1 MKKAITPV
9 ISVILL
15 IMLVVAMTA
24 GAWYWMTNVQSSLQE
39 SAGSSIE
46 QTSSMSSTT
55 FSIASVLCNATT
67 DTVNV
72 TIINTGSSAIASTT
86 EYIMTVKN
94 SNGAT
99 LGTDISCD
107 KSSSSAVDPNNAI
120 IVMGNYSSTSD
131 SPIDL
136 ESGTTYTVV
145 VNIGSSSQSSTV
157 TCTN

>member
-46 QTSSMSSTT
+46 QTSDMSSTS
-55 FSIASVLCNATT
+55 FSIVSVLCDATQ

-72 TIINTGSSAIASTT
+72 TLINTGSSAIASTT
-86 EYIMTVKN
+86 QYIMVVK
-94 SNGAT
+94 SSSGAT
-99 LGTDISCD
+99 LGTDIECD
-107 KSSSSAVDPNNAI
+107 KSSSAAVDPNTAI
-120 IVMGNYSSTSD
+120 KIMGNYSSTSD
-131 SPIDL
+131 SPVDL
-136 ESGTTYTVV
+136 VSGTTYTVV

-157 TCTN
+157 TCTD